1 MPPLLTQG
9 GANLKIGGTELQPS
23 LLVTLIAVSLYC
35 MAFFPTSV
43 LNPNTESKPP
53 ISQKQD
59 NPNLENAVAELSK
72 EIRQLRL
79 EFLESQLDEQD
90 DRIARL
96 EQEVRQV
103 QREQLTLRDQE
114 RAILSGLGVVGGE
127 EESSP
132 EEKGM
137 MSRMLE
143 TTRAQLASFAQQEAN
158 LKARLSRAQQRYS
171 EIENKIKEM
180 KGKGSPA
187 KSSSS

>member
-1 MPPLLTQG
+1 M
-9 GANLKIGGTELQPS
+9 QPS
-23 LLVTLIAVSLYC
+23 LFVTLIAVSLYC
-35 MAFFPTSV
+35 TAFFPPSV

-143 TTRAQLASFAQQEAN
+143 TTRAQLASLAQQEAN

>member
-1 MPPLLTQG
+1 M
-9 GANLKIGGTELQPS
+9 QPS
-23 LLVTLIAVSLYC
+23 LFVTLIAVSLYC
-35 MAFFPTSV
+35 AALFPTPA
-43 LNPNTESKPP
+43 LNLNTKPKPP
-53 ISQKQD
+53 VSQKQD
-59 NPNLENAVAELSK
+59 NPHLESAVAELAK

-96 EQEVRQV
+96 EQEMRQV

-114 RAILSGLGVVGGE
+114 RAIISGLGAVGGE

-143 TTRAQLASFAQQEAN
+143 TTRAQLASLAQQEAN

-187 KSSSS
+187 KSTSP